1 MINDNFLFIII
12 DDNVTAKRPLLIE
25 AKEKYGNEHVKLFN
39 KKKDADGTP
48 DEGLTYILKNL
59 GKKMV
64 VLLDMDLGSGING
77 FEMLKKIR
85 EKSGLVFFIF
95 TTGQK
100 EKISFE
106 QWTELVNTDALFF
119 IQNTELPKEK
129 LDLVD
134 KALRQMETR
143 IDCTMESWIAALD
156 EEDRK
161 KPIMAS
167 RQGQQWSFDDILR
180 EIREHTNE
188 GTRIEKNIITLTLD
202 LITRGK
208 RTIDA

>member
-59 GKKMV
+59 GK
-64 VLLDMDLGSGING
+64 GING